1 MPCPLSGHV
10 LFGVRILL
18 YSPSLSQLSCLSLP
32 EYLLYLKVL
41 YLTRSGPCFVFY
53 DVHIL
58 FLGNFSPRHPKQSSS
73 LTVGRSLL
81 YDLCKDYFG
90 LLLFL
95 TQQRHITV
103 GLSFLLV
110 FAGFLGT

>member
-1 MPCPLSGHV
+1 MPCPLSGYV

-18 YSPSLSQLSCLSLP
+18 YSPSLNSQLSCLSLP

-58 FLGNFSPRHPKQSSS
+58 FLSTFYPGIPSRVPH
-73 LTVGRSLL
+73 
-81 YDLCKDYFG
+81 
-90 LLLFL
+90 LLLAGVSFM
-95 TQQRHITV
+95 TFAKIT
-103 GLSFLLV
+103 L
-110 FAGFLGT
+110 GFCCS